1 MSSITW
7 VTTAE
12 VEEALGAPVGD
23 PTWLAQVTDA
33 ANAWAFRRRLNAGY
47 NDDPDLSPGPDVSL
61 GTVLYAKVLYSERG
75 AVDGFSS
82 FEALEGFTPAVAS
95 LGQVNRLLGIPRAA
109 VA

>member
-1 MSSITW
+1 MSITW
-7 VTTAE
+7 VSTAD
-12 VEEALGAPVGD
+12 VEEALGSPVGD

-47 NDDPDLSPGPDVSL
+47 SDDSTLVPGPDVAL
-61 GTVLYAKVLYSERG
+61 GTVLYAKALYSERG

-82 FEALEGFTPAVAS
+82 FEALEGFTPAIAS
-95 LGQVNRLLGIPRAA
+95 LGQINRLLGISRPA